1 MLKLNPLSVC
11 KKRKVNFLPVH
22 FSKIQVA
29 EQDFLFDNTMEEWIE
44 SKLHGRYAIVNLP
57 HSSDGNKTTTK
68 KFVAFEDSKEL
79 TFFML
84 AYPNIRRT

>member
-1 MLKLNPLSVC
+1 
-11 KKRKVNFLPVH
+11 
-22 FSKIQVA
+22 
-29 EQDFLFDNTMEEWIE
+29 MEEWIE